1 MDLHNTNLLA
11 LLVQVVHGLLSSL
24 STGTH
29 DDNNALS
36 VLGTD
41 VVVEMVLTTRNRGN
55 GVHGVLNVLRDS
67 VIEGL
72 GSLIGLHPHVSSLN
86 HTSVGRMSGAE
97 TTVLVIKSL
106 LHREDLLE
114 SIFGKEFDGRDLG
127 SRKWRGGNTL

>member
-11 LLVQVVHGLLSSL
+11 LLVQVVHGLFDGL

-29 DDNNALS
+29 DDDNAFG

-67 VIEGL
+67 VVEGL

-106 LHREDLLE
+106 LHREDLLD
-114 SIFGKEFDGRDLG
+114 IFLIIEVDGVDL
-127 SRKWRGGNTL
+127 KIENT

>member
-11 LLVQVVHGLLSSL
+11 LLVQVVYSFLSSL
-24 STGTH
+24 STRTH

-55 GVHGVLNVLRDS
+55 GVHGVLDVLRDS
-67 VIEGL
+67 VVEGL

-106 LHREDLLE
+106 LHREDLLD
-114 SIFGKEFDGRDLG
+114 IFLIIEVDGVDL
-127 SRKWRGGNTL
+127 KIENT

>member
-11 LLVQVVHGLLSSL
+11 LLVQVVYSFLSSL
-24 STGTH
+24 STRTH

-106 LHREDLLE
+106 LHREDLLD
-114 SIFGKEFDGRDLG
+114 IFLIIEVDGVDL
-127 SRKWRGGNTL
+127 KIENT

>member
-11 LLVQVVHGLLSSL
+11 LLVQVVYSFLSSL
-24 STGTH
+24 STRTH

-67 VIEGL
+67 VVEGL

-106 LHREDLLE
+106 LHREDLLD
-114 SIFGKEFDGRDLG
+114 IFLIIEVDGVDL
-127 SRKWRGGNTL
+127 KIENT

>member
-11 LLVQVVHGLLSSL
+11 LLVQVVYSLFNSL
-24 STGTH
+24 STRTH

-106 LHREDLLE
+106 LHREDLLD
-114 SIFGKEFDGRDLG
+114 IFLIIEVDGVDL
-127 SRKWRGGNTL
+127 KIENT